1 MAVRRHDVGG
11 AIDAVSAYGRKP
23 DGKMD
28 MRMPQTIV
36 VYKGG
41 RLECSEAIVRSVAP
55 TSTSPFQV
63 PPTQRTNHYRLAKSL
78 SYIRPTGIG
87 RANQ

>member
-23 DGKMD
+23 DGRED
-28 MRMPQTIV
+28 MRTPQTIIV

-41 RLECSEAIVRSVAP
+41 RLECSEATVRSVAP

-63 PPTQRTNHYRLAKSL
+63 PPT
-78 SYIRPTGIG
+78 
-87 RANQ
+87 